1 MSPEIDARTRLI
13 HAAVRCFAE
22 KGYDAVGIREIAQAA
37 EVNSAAV
44 SYHFGGKEALYQE
57 ALRTVMA
64 TGPTGV
70 QELPPLPPP
79 EEPGARAAAIRG
91 IRAHIKAFLEEIF
104 DCGQDEFGEWG
115 QLLIVRE
122 MQAPREAL
130 LPFMREQMRP
140 YVSNMD
146 ACIRVLRPD
155 LDPEARMHIG
165 IGIHGQCLIYATHKG
180 ILPLLLEKDPTSP
193 EALPGLAGHISEV
206 SLRGLGV
213 PESEIQGG
221 K

>member
-1 MSPEIDARTRLI
+1 MSSELDAKTRLI

-44 SYHFGGKEALYQE
+44 SYHFGGKEGLYLAAFQ
-57 ALRTVMA
+57 TVMA
-64 TGPTGV
+64 CGPTGV
-70 QELPPLPPP
+70 QELPPLPPM
-79 EEPGARAAAIRG
+79 EDPGARAAAIQG
-91 IRAHIKAFLEEIF
+91 IRAHVKAFLEEIF

-122 MQAPREAL
+122 MQAPREGL
-130 LPFMREQMRP
+130 EPFMREQMGP
-140 YVSNMD
+140 YVSHMEG
-146 ACIRVLRPD
+146 CIRILRPD
-155 LDPEARMHIG
+155 LDPEARLLAG

-180 ILPLLLEKDPTSP
+180 IVRMLLPTDPTSP
-193 EALPGLAGHISEV
+193 AGLPALAEQIAEF

-213 PESEIQGG
+213 PESEIKGV
-221 K
+221 